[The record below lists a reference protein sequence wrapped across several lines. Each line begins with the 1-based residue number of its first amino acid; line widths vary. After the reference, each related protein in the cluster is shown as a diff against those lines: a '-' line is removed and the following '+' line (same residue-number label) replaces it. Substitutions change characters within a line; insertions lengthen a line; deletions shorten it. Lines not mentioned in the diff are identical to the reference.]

1 MSHGERPT
9 VPGLDAEA
17 FVLLAGMRV
26 EANTTADSEETPP
39 SGVIL
44 RREVLRKIPRL
55 AVSMN
60 ELRALPLDHRAGF
73 IVSFIDG
80 TYSIEMILDVCAMRR
95 QDALAILGELA
106 ARGVIVVD

>member
-9 VPGLDAEA
+9 VPGLDTEALLRLAE
-17 FVLLAGMRV
+17 MRV
-26 EANTTADSEETPP
+26 EAKSAGAEETPP
-39 SGVIL
+39 SGVIV
-44 RREVLRKIPRL
+44 RREVLRKVPRL
-55 AVSMN
+55 NVSMSD
-60 ELRALPLDHRAGF
+60 LRRLPLDHRTGF

-106 ARGVIVVD
+106 ARGVIAVD

>member
-9 VPGLDAEA
+9 VPGFDATA
-17 FVLLAGMRV
+17 FLRLAEMRV
-26 EANTTADSEETPP
+26 EAKTAADPEETPP
-39 SGVIL
+39 SGIIL
-44 RREVLRKIPRL
+44 RREVLRKVPRL

-60 ELRALPLDHRAGF
+60 ELRTLPLDHRAGF
-73 IVSFIDG
+73 IVSFVDG

-95 QDALAILGELA
+95 QDALEILGELA